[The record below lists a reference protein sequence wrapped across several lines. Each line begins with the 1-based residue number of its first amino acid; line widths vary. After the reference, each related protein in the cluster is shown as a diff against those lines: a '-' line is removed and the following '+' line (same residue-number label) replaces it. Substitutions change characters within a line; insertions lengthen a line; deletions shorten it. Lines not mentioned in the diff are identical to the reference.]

1 LTATGTSDIYDVSR
15 EEGLIVEAGDA
26 LNAANLNDLED
37 RIDAGFDDTIP
48 ADALGEPEGPAAL
61 DSGGKVEADQAS
73 AKIISVTG
81 NKTLALTDAG
91 TMQYVNSA
99 SAITVTIP
107 TNASAAFPVGTEIE
121 IYRVGS
127 GTVTLG
133 VTSLTIQC
141 WVAGRTVADR
151 YTSVV
156 IKKLA
161 TDTWSI
167 QGNVG

>member
-1 LTATGTSDIYDVSR
+1 
-15 EEGLIVEAGDA
+15 
-26 LNAANLNDLED
+26 LED

-61 DSGGKVEADQAS
+61 DSDGKVEADQAS

-99 SAITVTIP
+99 SAISVTIP
-107 TNASAAFPVGTEIE
+107 TNASAAFPLGTDIE

-141 WVAGRTVADR
+141 WDSGRTVAVR

-156 IKKLA
+156 IRSLQQTPGA
-161 TDTWSI
+161 FRGTWVI
-167 QGNVG
+167 LCA